1 MEQYIK
7 QFQYSRKTTVAAVSK
22 QQIVIIPWK
31 YIQHVVPAA
40 VIPKAS
46 LQLQLAV
53 KPTHGENPRYTTPH
67 SWVFFFN

>member
-1 MEQYIK
+1 MEQYKYIK

-40 VIPKAS
+40 AIPKA
-46 LQLQLAV
+46 QLQLTV
-53 KPTHGENPRYTTPH
+53 KPIRGENPRHTPPQLA
-67 SWVFFFN
+67 FL